1 MRTDLSRLVAAP
13 LLAAALLAAVT
24 VAQNVTVPTVKGSW
38 FGVHLDGT
46 TVSTRPTVPETC
58 FSTKVTA
65 WRISSVMPKV
75 STAK

>member
-1 MRTDLSRLVAAP
+1 MPDSARPKRLRLTSRAVAIATP
-13 LLAAALLAAVT
+13 AMAST
-24 VAQNVTVPTVKGSW
+24 VRYTVS
-38 FGVHLDGT
+38 FDGT

-65 WRISSVMPKV
+65 WRINSVMPNV